1 MVTDKDKHGGHMGVL
16 KSSGSNRAVIIIVRW
31 SLEVMGNS
39 GTAEAQKSGIGKGVD
54 LVRSVSR

>member
-16 KSSGSNRAVIIIVRW
+16 KSSGSNRAVIIVRW
-31 SLEVMGNS
+31 SLEVMGYS